1 MSKPILGYW
10 DIPGL
15 AEPIRFLLH
24 FKNVDFE
31 DKRYSF
37 DDRTRAEWEK
47 DKFSLDLDFPNLP
60 YYIEGN
66 VRLTQSNTILRYL
79 AGKYGLDGNTEEEKL
94 RVSLVEQQI
103 ADFRGSLIQLS
114 YNENFEKLKP
124 DFVANVPSQ
133 LKLIAD
139 FLGDRKFLAGS
150 SVTYA
155 DFMAY
160 NAIYFYRYLIPSV
173 LTDFQ
178 TLREYQERIQ
188 NLPEL
193 QSYLKSTAYKRWP
206 IFSPAAQFGGK
217 GQEPKQE

>member
-1 MSKPILGYW
+1 MPKPILGYW

-31 DKRYSF
+31 DKRYSL
-37 DDRTRAEWEK
+37 DDRSEWEK
-47 DKFSLDLDFPNLP
+47 DKFSLNFDFPNLP

-79 AGKYGLDGNTEEEKL
+79 AGKYGLDGSTEEEKL
-94 RVSLVEQQI
+94 RVSLSEQQI
-103 ADFRGSLIQLS
+103 ADFRGSLVQLS

-124 DFVANVPSQ
+124 DFIANVPSQ

-160 NAIYFYRYLIPSV
+160 NAVDFYRYLIPNV

-188 NLPEL
+188 SLPEL
-193 QSYLKSTAYKRWP
+193 QSYLKSSAYKRWP

-217 GQEPKQE
+217 GPEPKQE

>member
-10 DIPGL
+10 GIPGL

-24 FKNVDFE
+24 FKNVNFE

-37 DDRTRAEWEK
+37 DARSEWEK
-47 DKFSLDLDFPNLP
+47 NKYSLNLDFPNLP

-94 RVSLVEQQI
+94 RVSLAEQQI
-103 ADFRGSLIQLS
+103 SDFRGSLIQLS
-114 YNENFEKLKP
+114 YSENFEKLKP
-124 DFVANVPSQ
+124 GFVANVPAQ

-139 FLGDRKFLAGS
+139 FLGDRKYLAGS

-155 DFMAY
+155 DFMTY
-160 NAIYFYRYLIPSV
+160 NAIHFYRYLIPNI
-173 LTDFQ
+173 LADYP
-178 TLREYQERIQ
+178 TLKEYQGRIQ

-193 QSYLKSTAYKRWP
+193 QSYLKSEAYKRWP
-206 IFSPAAQFGGK
+206 LFSPAAQFGGI
-217 GQEPKQE
+217 GPEPKQE